1 MFHKQ
6 KGHEMPSTFESW
18 GLRGLFVSPKI
29 VINGPS
35 ETLQIVYNSNHFI
48 VNKELD
54 AYKNDPIPFRVQ
66 DHIGLKFK
74 KAA

>member
-1 MFHKQ
+1 
-6 KGHEMPSTFESW
+6 
-18 GLRGLFVSPKI
+18 